1 MLTSAEKTGSPALT
15 IWPNETEPAFSAS
28 TDAEC
33 AAAEQKA
40 TGIILKRSLAL
51 ILGVFCRVGA
61 TRPQHGR
68 KL

>member
-40 TGIILKRSLAL
+40 TGSILTRSEAV
-51 ILGVFCRVGA
+51 IFGGACFVGA
-61 TRPQHGR
+61 AKPQHGR